1 MAASK
6 PWTKLPPL
14 LKHLRG
20 PFLSQKTRVALDE
33 DPESVVASL
42 VDAIGAEKAR
52 NLVHAVRDSFIFAFG
67 PSSRFSGH
75 SGAALRNF
83 LGFSY
88 TTTEQPVDTV
98 TGIRD
103 IRYAHM
109 ALLTI
114 VVLDNLLY
122 AYSTEQINDV
132 EDRESTRPATSVHL
146 RQLFSS
152 IGSLPQ
158 IVGKVH
164 QQNET
169 VVAYNQQ
176 RTAERAPEAA
186 PLDKKNALAAIKA
199 LSAYTSPGKKREL
212 NVLMAVLVLAYYFE
226 GRWDVTQVD
235 HMRDTV
241 VRLYARHGVELT
253 TDEVAQVL
261 PKTDIRIT
269 GALSTAVMLDATT
282 LARDDLSLKHPEITS
297 GITTYSH
304 WRATGNSFRQRPS
317 LPADLHNEMWRI
329 MSNCA
334 AGTSLLSD
342 VVPAMLESQSFKD
355 ILAKQD
361 QVPQCFHFDFPQPNP
376 VEVPGLLILEDFNP
390 SALHTSG
397 GPSPE
402 GAQSPP
408 KEPTVNQ
415 PSGGNEPEQI
425 GPQIT
430 FDHPARS
437 SDGDRSEQIS
447 FHAGSV
453 IRLQT
458 ERDEDLEFVQ
468 AAEALPTIK
477 QVRWRPASAKPL
489 FHVLPGEEPFWV
501 DGDPTPKLPEVNLK
515 LSPVLAED
523 PLVIRTVVPAYKDG
537 TWTSQ
542 PFSFDWITL
551 SSTQHT
557 NAALVRDAFAAQ
569 SHPTVLALDKCSRC
583 PNSIQPSDTVSA
595 ILLTTE
601 SQYRD
606 LSNRVQR
613 SLAAHRVL
621 LFYRATDLNQPSYGI
636 ATFSRLGALDSAI
649 TIHDPAD
656 TTAYDSRFL
665 GKLSDLLSPEEK
677 KQFAPDRVLPDATP
691 RLWSAIHPFSHV
703 LSFAVPAGW
712 NNYATHETALLRWS
726 VATDLSKRPWNW
738 VSSFTAHSSSGWER
752 AQSSVAMEC
761 LSGDRIVVIA
771 RPKQGADA
779 GWNPLSRYAHD
790 SLSDTDRM
798 SEIYEHV
805 LLTPG
810 SILVLPPLTKFMF
823 ISLAPSTGTIS
834 LFHNADSIDRSIVG
848 AIHASLNEKLHNP
861 AIARGILAV
870 LSLQVSNLMHNFDG
884 LLDTPNILN
893 VEDLHRICFQV
904 AFAALSPVVL
914 CDLKRLRIGE
924 PPFGLAPII
933 SQATEDA
940 VERAWESCAC
950 VIDLLDKR
958 YRVVW
963 TGPEEQRRMN
973 SFKWI
978 LHECIVHMA
987 VAIYRYHASLRG
999 ESVQSR
1005 SAEELSSAE
1014 SASTAPNPTESL
1026 LTRTLI
1032 TRILT
1037 AFESCTSTT
1046 QDTQYWDKFP
1056 SATANEF
1063 NRRVEDLT
1071 HLAPY
1076 FLPWSCDSLPF
1087 RAETRECDPTALVTA
1102 EQSVAQWEAEW
1113 QEQVDEFEGHT
1124 LLTRQ
1129 HHRLTATSGEAWEA
1143 EMELAAQVFPHDAEF
1158 YAPDSTVVVY
1168 STQKHKSRAHS
1179 VDSESSF
1186 PVRPASPGSFPMSI
1200 PPVLRAVRP
1209 ISRRRKRRT
1218 A

>member
-14 LKHLRG
+14 LKRLRG

-33 DPESVVASL
+33 DPESVVACL
-42 VDAIGAEKAR
+42 VDAIGADKAR
-52 NLVHAVRDSFIFAFG
+52 NLVHAVRDSFLSAFG
-67 PSSRFSGH
+67 PSSPFSGH

-88 TTTEQPVDTV
+88 TTTDQPVNTV

-103 IRYAHM
+103 IRSAHM

-114 VVLDNLLY
+114 IVLDNLLY
-122 AYSTEQINDV
+122 AYSAEQINDV
-132 EDRESTRPATSVHL
+132 EDRESTRPATSGHL

-152 IGSLPQ
+152 MGSLPE

-199 LSAYTSPGKKREL
+199 LSAFTSPGKKREL

-241 VRLYARHGVELT
+241 VRLYARHEVELT
-253 TDEVAQVL
+253 TEEVAQVL

-304 WRATGNSFRQRPS
+304 WRATGNSFRRRPS

-329 MSNCA
+329 ISNCA
-334 AGTSLLSD
+334 AGTSLLSE
-342 VVPAMLESQSFKD
+342 VVPAMLKTQSFKD

-361 QVPQCFHFDFPQPNP
+361 QVPQCFHFDFPRPNP
-376 VEVPGLLILEDFNP
+376 VEVPGLLILEDFDP
-390 SALHTSG
+390 TALHDRRGS
-397 GPSPE
+397 SPE
-402 GAQSPP
+402 AARSPP
-408 KEPTVNQ
+408 KEPPVNQ
-415 PSGGNEPEQI
+415 PSGGDEPERI
-425 GPQIT
+425 GRQVT
-430 FDHPARS
+430 FDHSAGGSEGVKS
-437 SDGDRSEQIS
+437 SSYS
-447 FHAGSV
+447 WV
-453 IRLQT
+453 P
-458 ERDEDLEFVQ
+458 ERDDDLEFIQ
-468 AAEALPTIK
+468 AAEALPTTK
-477 QVRWRPASAKPL
+477 QVRCRPAAAEPL
-489 FHVLPGEEPFWV
+489 FHVLPDEEPFWV
-501 DGDPTPKLPEVNLK
+501 DGDPTLKLPEVNLQ
-515 LSPVLAED
+515 LSPDLAED
-523 PLVIRTVVPAYKDG
+523 PLAIRTVVPAYKDG

-551 SSTQHT
+551 RSTKHT
-557 NAALVRDAFAAQ
+557 NAALVRDAFTAL
-569 SHPTVLALDKCSRC
+569 TVLALNERSRC
-583 PNSIQPSDTVSA
+583 LNSSIQPSDTVSA

-621 LFYRATDLNQPSYGI
+621 LFHCTDDPNQPSSGI
-636 ATFSRLGALDSAI
+636 ETFSRLGALDSAI

-665 GKLSDLLSPEEK
+665 GKLSDLLPPEEK
-677 KQFAPDRVLPDATP
+677 KQFAPDRVLPDARP

-726 VATDLSKRPWNW
+726 VATELSKRPWNW
-738 VSSFTAHSSSGWER
+738 VSSFTAHSSSRWER

-771 RPKQGADA
+771 RPKQGPDA

-790 SLSDTDRM
+790 SLSVTDTM

-823 ISLAPSTGTIS
+823 ISLAPSTGAIS
-834 LFHNADSIDRSIVG
+834 LFHNAESIDRSIVG
-848 AIHASLNEKLHNP
+848 VIHASLTEKLHNP
-861 AIARGILAV
+861 PIARGVLAI
-870 LSLQVSNLMHNFDG
+870 LSLQVSNLMQNFDG

-893 VEDLHRICFQV
+893 REDLHRICFQV

-914 CDLKRLRIGE
+914 CDLKRLRVGE

-940 VERAWESCAC
+940 VDAAWESCAC
-950 VIDLLDKR
+950 AIDLLDKR

-999 ESVQSR
+999 EPVQSR

-1014 SASTAPNPTESL
+1014 SASTALPM
-1026 LTRTLI
+1026 RTLI

-1037 AFESCTSTT
+1037 AFESCTT

-1063 NRRVEDLT
+1063 NRRVEDPT

-1102 EQSVAQWEAEW
+1102 EQSVAQREAEW

-1143 EMELAAQVFPHDAEF
+1143 EMELAGRVFPHDAEF

-1168 STQKHKSRAHS
+1168 STHKRKSRAHS
-1179 VDSESSF
+1179 LDSESSF

-1200 PPVLRAVRP
+1200 PPLLRAVRP
-1209 ISRRRKRRT
+1209 ISRKRRT
-1218 A
+1218 AYS